1 MTAQARESPLSSSVR
16 QEGNW
21 GGGGS
26 VSDREV
32 SVLQV
37 IDRDFQHDVL
47 EKLSRMEAKMEMLVG
62 NGQPG
67 RMTLAEDRI
76 VELER
81 NDVRRTVIE
90 RFVNAGIA
98 VLISVAVALHGH
110 WWK

>member
-1 MTAQARESPLSSSVR
+1 M
-16 QEGNW
+16 
-21 GGGGS
+21 
-26 VSDREV
+26 SDREL
-32 SVLQV
+32 SVMRM
-37 IDRDFQHDVL
+37 IDQDFQRDVL
-47 EKLSRMEAKMEMLVG
+47 EKLSRVETKMEMLVG

-67 RMTLAEDRI
+67 RMTLAEERI

-98 VLISVAVALHGH
+98 ILISVGVALHGH

>member
-1 MTAQARESPLSSSVR
+1 M
-16 QEGNW
+16 
-21 GGGGS
+21 
-26 VSDREV
+26 SDREL
-32 SVLQV
+32 SVMRM
-37 IDRDFQHDVL
+37 IDRDFEHDVL
-47 EKLSRMEAKMEMLVG
+47 EKLSRMEARMEMLVG

>member
-1 MTAQARESPLSSSVR
+1 MSENER
-16 QEGNW
+16 
-21 GGGGS
+21 
-26 VSDREV
+26 
-32 SVLQV
+32 SVLRIV
-37 IDRDFQHDVL
+37 DRDFQHDVL
-47 EKLSRMEAKMEMLVG
+47 EKLSRMEARVEMLVG

-98 VLISVAVALHGH
+98 VLISMAVALRGH

>member
-1 MTAQARESPLSSSVR
+1 
-16 QEGNW
+16 
-21 GGGGS
+21 
-26 VSDREV
+26 VSDKEL
-32 SVLQV
+32 SVLQM
-37 IDRDFQHDVL
+37 IDRGFQHDVL

-67 RMTLAEDRI
+67 RMTLAENRI

-98 VLISVAVALHGH
+98 VLISVAVALRGH

>member
-1 MTAQARESPLSSSVR
+1 VGEK
-16 QEGNW
+16 
-21 GGGGS
+21 
-26 VSDREV
+26 DV
-32 SVLQV
+32 SVLRM

-47 EKLSRMEAKMEMLVG
+47 EKLSRVEAKVEMLVG

-76 VELER
+76 VKLER

-90 RFVNAGIA
+90 RFVNAGTA
-98 VLISVAVALHGH
+98 VLISVAVALRGH

>member
-1 MTAQARESPLSSSVR
+1 VQARIEDGHGELR
-16 QEGNW
+16 I
-21 GGGGS
+21 
-26 VSDREV
+26 
-32 SVLQV
+32 
-37 IDRDFQHDVL
+37 IDRRFERDVL
-47 EKLSRMEAKMEMLVG
+47 EKLSRLEAKMDTLVG

-67 RMTLAEDRI
+67 RMTLAENRI

-98 VLISVAVALHGH
+98 LLVSVGIALHEH

>member
-1 MTAQARESPLSSSVR
+1 VSEREL
-16 QEGNW
+16 
-21 GGGGS
+21 
-26 VSDREV
+26 
-32 SVLQV
+32 SVLRV
-37 IDRDFQHDVL
+37 IDLDFQHEVL
-47 EKLSRMEAKMEMLVG
+47 EKLSRMEARMEMLVG

-98 VLISVAVALHGH
+98 ALISVALALHEH

>member
-1 MTAQARESPLSSSVR
+1 VQARIEDGHAELR
-16 QEGNW
+16 I
-21 GGGGS
+21 
-26 VSDREV
+26 
-32 SVLQV
+32 
-37 IDRDFQHDVL
+37 IDRRFERDVL
-47 EKLSRMEAKMEMLVG
+47 EKLSRLEAKMDTLVG

-67 RMTLAEDRI
+67 RMTMAENRI

-98 VLISVAVALHGH
+98 VLVSVAVALHEH

>member
-1 MTAQARESPLSSSVR
+1 MSEREL
-16 QEGNW
+16 
-21 GGGGS
+21 
-26 VSDREV
+26 
-32 SVLQV
+32 SVLRM
-37 IDRDFQHDVL
+37 IDRDFQHEVL
-47 EKLSRMEAKMEMLVG
+47 EKLSRLEAKVEMLVG

-98 VLISVAVALHGH
+98 VMISVAVALHGH

>member
-1 MTAQARESPLSSSVR
+1 MSDGELSVVR
-16 QEGNW
+16 A
-21 GGGGS
+21 
-26 VSDREV
+26 V
-32 SVLQV
+32 
-37 IDRDFQHDVL
+37 DRDFQHIVL
-47 EKLSRMEAKMEMLVG
+47 EKLSRMEAKMDMLAG

-67 RMTLAEDRI
+67 RMTLAENRI

>member
-1 MTAQARESPLSSSVR
+1 MNERELSVFHMVD
-16 QEGNW
+16 Q
-21 GGGGS
+21 
-26 VSDREV
+26 
-32 SVLQV
+32 
-37 IDRDFQHDVL
+37 DFQHDVL
-47 EKLSRMEAKMEMLVG
+47 EKLSRMEARMEMLIG

-67 RMTLAEDRI
+67 RMTLAENRI

-98 VLISVAVALHGH
+98 VLISAAVALHGH

>member
-1 MTAQARESPLSSSVR
+1 MSERELSALR
-16 QEGNW
+16 T
-21 GGGGS
+21 
-26 VSDREV
+26 
-32 SVLQV
+32 
-37 IDRDFQHDVL
+37 IDHDFQHDVL
-47 EKLSRMEAKMEMLVG
+47 EKLSRMEAKVEMLVG

-67 RMTLAEDRI
+67 RMTRAEERI

>member
-1 MTAQARESPLSSSVR
+1 VNEREI
-16 QEGNW
+16 
-21 GGGGS
+21 
-26 VSDREV
+26 
-32 SVLQV
+32 SVLRI
-37 IDRDFQHDVL
+37 IDRDFEHDVL
-47 EKLSRMEAKMEMLVG
+47 EKLSRLETKMDSLVG

-67 RMTLAEDRI
+67 RMTTAENRI

>member
-1 MTAQARESPLSSSVR
+1 VSESEFSVMR
-16 QEGNW
+16 M
-21 GGGGS
+21 
-26 VSDREV
+26 
-32 SVLQV
+32 

-47 EKLSRMEAKMEMLVG
+47 EKLSRLEAKMEMLVG

-67 RMTLAEDRI
+67 RVTLAEDRI

-98 VLISVAVALHGH
+98 VLISAGIAFHGH

>member
-1 MTAQARESPLSSSVR
+1 MNESETSLR
-16 QEGNW
+16 KIGQNFE
-21 GGGGS
+21 
-26 VSDREV
+26 
-32 SVLQV
+32 
-37 IDRDFQHDVL
+37 HDVL
-47 EKLSRMEAKMEMLVG
+47 EKLSRLEAKMDTLTG

-67 RMTLAEDRI
+67 RMTLAESRI

-98 VLISVAVALHGH
+98 VLISVAIALRGH

>member
-1 MTAQARESPLSSSVR
+1 MSEREL
-16 QEGNW
+16 
-21 GGGGS
+21 
-26 VSDREV
+26 
-32 SVLQV
+32 SVLRMV
-37 IDRDFQHDVL
+37 DRDFQHDVL
-47 EKLSRMEAKMEMLVG
+47 EKLSRLEARMEMLVG

-76 VELER
+76 FELER

-98 VLISVAVALHGH
+98 VLVSVAAALHQH

>member
-1 MTAQARESPLSSSVR
+1 MNGCE
-16 QEGNW
+16 QEVPRVCAVN
-21 GGGGS
+21 
-26 VSDREV
+26 RNFE
-32 SVLQV
+32 
-37 IDRDFQHDVL
+37 RDVL
-47 EKLSRMEAKMEMLVG
+47 GKLSRLEAKMDALVG

-98 VLISVAVALHGH
+98 VLISVAIALHGH

>member
-1 MTAQARESPLSSSVR
+1 VSGEGGMSVTERELSALRLV
-16 QEGNW
+16 
-21 GGGGS
+21 
-26 VSDREV
+26 DRT
-32 SVLQV
+32 
-37 IDRDFQHDVL
+37 FQHAVL
-47 EKLSRMEAKMEMLVG
+47 EKLSRLEAKMDTLAG

-67 RMTLAEDRI
+67 RMTLAENRI

-98 VLISVAVALHGH
+98 VLISVTAALHGH

>member
-1 MTAQARESPLSSSVR
+1 MNE
-16 QEGNW
+16 
-21 GGGGS
+21 
-26 VSDREV
+26 REV
-32 SVLQV
+32 SVLRV

-47 EKLSRMEAKMEMLVG
+47 EKLRMEAKMDMLVG

-98 VLISVAVALHGH
+98 VFISVAVALHGH